1 MTFALLKHPNLQ
13 VRTFING
20 VIYSLLDNNALRSL
34 AKELCLKDKL
44 LHILNECGENELQK

>member
-20 VIYSLLDNNALRSL
+20 VIYSLLDKISLRSL
-34 AKELCLKDKL
+34 AKGLCLKDKML
-44 LHILNECGENELQK
+44 NILNESGENEL